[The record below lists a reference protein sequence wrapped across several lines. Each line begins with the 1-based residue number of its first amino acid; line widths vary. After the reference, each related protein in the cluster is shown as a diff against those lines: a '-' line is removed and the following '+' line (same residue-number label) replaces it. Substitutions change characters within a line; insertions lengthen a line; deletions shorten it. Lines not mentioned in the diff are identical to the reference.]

1 MTDTDRLIEQLA
13 ARAAPVKRL
22 ASPLQR
28 TLLWMVLAAMVI
40 LVIVASRGVRPGW
53 LLDLASPAAALEWS
67 GSLLTGLLAAYAAF
81 QISVPGRSPS
91 WAWLPLP
98 AALLWMTGLSL
109 GCLGDFARVGMQ
121 AFAFQNYSTE
131 CAWAIMLTS
140 LPLGL
145 VLLVMVRH
153 AGVVRPA
160 PTAMLTALSA
170 AAVSAA
176 AVSII
181 HEGETALMGLLWH
194 AGTVAALS
202 ALCWLFGGQ
211 LFSWIGYARR

>member
-1 MTDTDRLIEQLA
+1 MTDTNRLIEQLA

-28 TLLWMVLAAMVI
+28 TLLWMALASVVI
-40 LVIVASRGVRPGW
+40 FIIVASRGARAGW

-67 GSLLTGLLAAYAAF
+67 GSVLTGLLAAYAAF

-98 AALLWMTGLSL
+98 GALLWMTGLCL
-109 GCLGDFARVGMQ
+109 GCFGDFARMGMQ
-121 AFAFQNYSTE
+121 AFAFQNHSTE
-131 CAWAIMLTS
+131 CAWAITLTS

-194 AGTVAALS
+194 VGAVAMLS
-202 ALCWLFGGQ
+202 ALCWLFGGP
-211 LFSWIGYARR
+211 LFAWIGYARR